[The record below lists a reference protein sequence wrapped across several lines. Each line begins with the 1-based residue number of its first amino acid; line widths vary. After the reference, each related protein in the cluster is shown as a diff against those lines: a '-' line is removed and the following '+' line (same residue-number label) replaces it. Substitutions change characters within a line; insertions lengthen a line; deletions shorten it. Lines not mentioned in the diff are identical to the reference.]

1 MERPTFDPTQAISIE
16 RLGLEGDG
24 LAGPVRAPFTLPGEV
39 VRGVLDGGT
48 LRVGE
53 ILAPSPDRTAPVCRH
68 FGTCG
73 GCALQHAS
81 DAFLANWKR
90 DAVGRALAARGLS
103 AELRPTLTSPPR
115 SRRRATFAGH
125 RTRKTVAIGFRAR
138 RSDAVIDV
146 VECPLVRPELL
157 AAKPV
162 LTELTGL
169 GAGRGGTI
177 RLGVTSGPAG
187 LDIDVGGA
195 KPLEADLGARLAALA
210 EATDLARLTWN
221 GETAALRR
229 PPFQRFGAA
238 HVTPPSGAFLQATA
252 EGEAALTGA
261 ARAAV
266 GDARRI
272 ADLFSGCGTFSL
284 PLAEGAEIHAVEGE
298 ARMLAALD
306 AGARQT
312 PGLRR
317 VTVER
322 RDLFRRPLLAAEL
335 NRYDAVVLDP
345 PRAGAEAQAGQLARA
360 AVPRVAMIS
369 CDPVSFARDAGLL
382 VAGGYALD
390 WVQTVDQFRWSGHVE
405 LAARFSRR

>member
-1 MERPTFDPTQAISIE
+1 MERPTFDPAQVVTIE
-16 RLGLEGDG
+16 RLGQEGDG
-24 LAGPVRAPFTLPGEV
+24 LAGAIRAPFTLPGER
-39 VRGVLDGGT
+39 VRGSLDGGV
-48 LRVGE
+48 LRVEE
-53 ILAPSPDRTAPVCRH
+53 IVAPSPDRIAPVCRH

-81 DAFLANWKR
+81 DAFLADWKR
-90 DAVGRALAARGLS
+90 GVVGRALAARGLA

-125 RTRKTVAIGFRAR
+125 RARRTVAVGFRAR
-138 RSDAVIDV
+138 RSEAVIDIT
-146 VECPLVRPELL
+146 ECPLVRPELF

-162 LTELTGL
+162 LAELTGL

-195 KPLEADLGARLAALA
+195 KPLEADLGARLASLA
-210 EATDLARLTWN
+210 EAADLARLTWN

-229 PPFQRFGAA
+229 PPFQRFGPA
-238 HVTPPSGAFLQATA
+238 HVTPPPGAFLQATA
-252 EGEAALTGA
+252 EGEAALAQA

-284 PLAEGAEIHAVEGE
+284 PLAAGAEIHAVEGE
-298 ARMLAALD
+298 AAMLAALD
-306 AGARQT
+306 AGARRT
-312 PGLRR
+312 PGLRG

-322 RDLFRRPLLAAEL
+322 RDLFRRPLLATEL
-335 NRYDAVVLDP
+335 DRYDAVVIDP
-345 PRAGAEAQAGQLARA
+345 PRAGAEAQAGELARA
-360 AVPRVAMIS
+360 RVPRIAMIS
-369 CDPVSFARDAGLL
+369 CDPVTFARDAATL

>member
-103 AELRPTLTSPPR
+103 AELRSTLTSPPR

-210 EATDLARLTWN
+210 EASDLARLTWN

-238 HVTPPSGAFLQATA
+238 HVTPPPGAFLQATA

-272 ADLFSGCGTFSL
+272 ADLVAQAQARAFLIDRGESGGVRRL
-284 PLAEGAEIHAVEGE
+284 RLGRLGAAGDGDAGRADRPPAPARRAAEIDGNRLE
-298 ARMLAALD
+298 
-306 AGARQT
+306 
-312 PGLRR
+312 
-317 VTVER
+317 
-322 RDLFRRPLLAAEL
+322 LLA
-335 NRYDAVVLDP
+335 RRRRIGRAV
-345 PRAGAEAQAGQLARA
+345 
-360 AVPRVAMIS
+360 S
-369 CDPVSFARDAGLL
+369 
-382 VAGGYALD
+382 
-390 WVQTVDQFRWSGHVE
+390 
-405 LAARFSRR
+405 